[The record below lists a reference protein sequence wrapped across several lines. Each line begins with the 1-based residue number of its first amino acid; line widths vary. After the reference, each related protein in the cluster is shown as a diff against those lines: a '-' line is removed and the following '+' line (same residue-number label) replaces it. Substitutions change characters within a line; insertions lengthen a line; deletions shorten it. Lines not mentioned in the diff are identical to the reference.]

1 MALLSSRG
9 AFAQAPDAGN
19 SPHEW
24 PHAFP
29 IWGPRLAKRGVD
41 FMLPWG
47 VGLNYAFVDQPI
59 EISRVAVG
67 VNDSEMV
74 DISELIT
81 FDKVNSQLHAM
92 NARMDLWVLPFLNL
106 YVLGN
111 AVIEAKTDVS
121 ISEPFSLLAGS
132 TQNGGGGGFGT
143 TLAGGAFGFFG
154 TIDMN
159 WTWNK
164 LSKLDAPVGTFLLT
178 PRVGKN
184 FGKVFGVETI
194 VWVGAMMQSIQSDT
208 DGQIRLSDTIEDGGT
223 GAFKDKLTEWYGAL
237 PPGQQAIVRGIV
249 GRLDGVGDA
258 VIRYDLDKHIAH
270 PWNMVVGTELGL
282 SQAWRLRC
290 EVGFIG
296 RTQVIVGVN
305 YRFGDFWRSK
315 PMKVEAE

>member
-1 MALLSSRG
+1 MALALLSAKG
-9 AFAQAPDAGN
+9 AFAQAPDVGHA
-19 SPHEW
+19 PHEW

-29 IWGPRLAKRGVD
+29 IWGPKLAQRGVD

-47 VGLNYAFVDQPI
+47 VGINYAFVDQPI

-74 DISELIT
+74 DLSEMIE
-81 FDKVNSQLHAM
+81 FGEVRSQLHAM
-92 NARMDLWVLPFLNL
+92 NARMDLWVLPFLNV
-106 YVLGN
+106 YALGN

-121 ISEPFSLLAGS
+121 ITEPFSLLAGS

-143 TLAGGAFGFFG
+143 TLAAGAFGFFG

-184 FGKVFGVETI
+184 FGKVWGIETI
-194 VWVGAMMQSIQSDT
+194 FWVGAMMQKIQADT
-208 DGQIRLSDTIEDGGT
+208 DGQIRLSDTIDGSGE
-223 GAFKDKLTEWYGAL
+223 FKDELVGWYNEL

-249 GRLDGVGDA
+249 GRLDGAGDA
-258 VIRYDLDKHIAH
+258 VIRYDLDKHVAH

-282 SQAWRLRC
+282 TRAWRLRC

-305 YRFGDFWRSK
+305 YRFGDFFRK
-315 PMKVEAE
+315 PTQARAE